1 MRGRVPAGG
10 VAAAVWL
17 AICMSA
23 APAAQAGP
31 RPGERYDGFSGT
43 GQRIFLSVRPDG
55 TRLHRYALVVRTRC
69 SDGKR
74 RPQGLLHRGE
84 RPVRIDAAGS
94 FSHRSPAYRGG
105 YGRVRGRLRFSF
117 SGTFDA
123 PGDTVSGEIRANF
136 RSRRFDCSSGPVP
149 FTLHRDGTAGAPWRD
164 ALMATGIYSA
174 RGRGVRARLRT
185 LAPGRELLRGA
196 ISYRARCRSGGSL
209 GSGRIFLNYPIG
221 ESGRVNA
228 PGRALF
234 RIPQDRV
241 SVRARFRL
249 TLRFSAGTQVSGV
262 WRLRAT
268 VRRGG
273 RVLDRCR
280 MRSAFAGS
288 FQSGPA

>member
-1 MRGRVPAGG
+1 VR
-10 VAAAVWL
+10 WL
-17 AICMSA
+17 AVCLVA
-23 APAAQAGP
+23 APAASAGP
-31 RPGERYDGFSGT
+31 RPGERYDGRSGT

-55 TRLHRYALVVRTRC
+55 TRLHRYTLVVLTRC
-69 SDGKR
+69 SDGR
-74 RPQGLLHRGE
+74 RRQQGLLHPGE

-117 SGTFDA
+117 SGTFDG

-174 RGRGVRARLRT
+174 RGPGVRARLRT
-185 LAPGRELLRGA
+185 LAPGRELLRAA
-196 ISYRARCRSGGSL
+196 IRYRARCRSGGSL
-209 GSGRIFLNYPIG
+209 GSGRIFLNYAIG
-221 ESGRVNA
+221 ERGRVDA
-228 PGRALF
+228 PGRASF

-273 RVLDRCR
+273 RVLDRCS
-280 MRSAFAGS
+280 MRRSFTGS

>member
-1 MRGRVPAGG
+1 MGGRVLAGG
-10 VAAAVWL
+10 TFAAACL
-17 AICMSA
+17 AICLAA
-23 APAAQAGP
+23 APAATAGP
-31 RPGERYDGFSGT
+31 RPGERYDGLSAT

-55 TRLHRYALVVRTRC
+55 TRLHRYTFVVETRC
-69 SDGKR
+69 SDGRR

-117 SGTFDA
+117 SGTFDG
-123 PGDTVSGEIRANF
+123 PGDTVTGELRANF
-136 RSRRFDCSSGPVP
+136 RSRRFDCSSGPLP

-164 ALMATGIYSA
+164 ALMATGIYRA
-174 RGRGVRARLRT
+174 RGPGVRADLRT

-196 ISYRARCRSGGSL
+196 IRYRARCRSGGSL
-209 GSGRIFLNYPIG
+209 GSGRVFLNYRIG
-221 ESGRVNA
+221 DAGRVSA
-228 PGRALF
+228 PGRATF

-241 SVRARFRL
+241 TVRARFRL

-273 RVLDRCR
+273 RVLDTCR
-280 MRSAFAGS
+280 MRRSFAGS
-288 FQSGPA
+288 FRSGPE